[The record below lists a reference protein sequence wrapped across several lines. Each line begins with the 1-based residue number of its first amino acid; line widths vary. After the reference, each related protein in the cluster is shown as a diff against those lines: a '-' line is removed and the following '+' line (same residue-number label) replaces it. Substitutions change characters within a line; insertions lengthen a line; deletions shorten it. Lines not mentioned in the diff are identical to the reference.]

1 MLIYHCRK
9 KSRTSHRTSST
20 ATQKER
26 RHHQRSGMCNITITH
41 QRQCHESVSW
51 RAKWRQPE
59 NHFGLLH
66 KCISPS
72 SYDLTSLLRHLAS
85 NNNNTP
91 ITNKCC
97 QSVKAKLYLSSFHPP
112 SLLLSLKKTDSQHK
126 RENLLAV
133 VDTCMLESS
142 DLWRWRGQR
151 KVERTPALEVLG
163 CSSPAR
169 CTKRLSPDSTDWWV
183 VKCKMLLKFQRTTT
197 TAAAANPQVINAEME
212 NERATRKNINQ

>member
-20 ATQKER
+20 ATQKEIR
-26 RHHQRSGMCNITITH
+26 QCRWRKTVWQWCCCWYRKAIGVWQYHHQRSGMCNITITH

-72 SYDLTSLLRHLAS
+72 SYVLTSLLRHLAT

-97 QSVKAKLYLSSFHPP
+97 QSVKAKLYLSAFLPH

-142 DLWRWRGQR
+142 DLWR
-151 KVERTPALEVLG
+151 
-163 CSSPAR
+163 
-169 CTKRLSPDSTDWWV
+169 
-183 VKCKMLLKFQRTTT
+183 
-197 TAAAANPQVINAEME
+197 
-212 NERATRKNINQ
+212 